1 MVQLT
6 VLKVWYNWCFFSIP
20 KNYVVIFDGGG
31 AEEGRHWDVVA
42 TG

>member
-6 VLKVWYNWCFFSIP
+6 VLKVWYHWGFCSSP
-20 KNYVVIFDGGG
+20 KNYVVVFDGGG
-31 AEEGRHWDVVA
+31 AGEVRYWDVLA